1 MQSSLEQ
8 SRDENV
14 AIMLRK
20 HMVNFEKGQGDS
32 RLRGVKVKSL
42 SRSDSLQPHGL

>member
-1 MQSSLEQ
+1 MREVL
-8 SRDENV
+8 DGD
-14 AIMLRK
+14 
-20 HMVNFEKGQGDS
+20 EKGQGDS